1 MTNSAVLSA
10 GATSSARSFAQ
21 QVLAIRKQI
30 LTSTGPDDLRH
41 LRRMECWGRFCT
53 LMGYALAPWFPNPV
67 AAALISQGNLSR
79 WLLMHHISHR
89 GYDKVPQVPP
99 RYTSQH
105 FAHGWRRFI
114 DWFDWILPAGW
125 RYEHNVLHH
134 YHTGED
140 RDPDLIERNLADSWI
155 SRQPLSVRYMAV
167 ALLAATWKITYYAPN
182 TFMALENVERK
193 KRGSPVLQNWWEL
206 FNPATCVGRT
216 FLRRCVLPYGLM
228 RFIVL
233 PSLFLPFGQRAA
245 LWVLLNSILAEIITN
260 IHSFCVIAP
269 NHTGDDLYRFDTEQ
283 KDKTEYCA
291 RQVLGSVNYRCGSDL
306 LDYSQM
312 WLNYQIEHHIWPD
325 VPMLKYQQW
334 QPRLKALCA
343 EHGLPY
349 VQQNVFAR
357 VVKLVDIMVGKTRM
371 QRTTQA
377 ASHAVTC
384 D

>member
-1 MTNSAVLSA
+1 MTLPATLCADATDSAA
-10 GATSSARSFAQ
+10 AFAQ
-21 QVLAIRKQI
+21 QALAMRKQI
-30 LTSTGPDDLRH
+30 QASTGPDDLRH
-41 LRRMECWGRFCT
+41 LRRMERWGRFCT
-53 LMGYALAPWFPNPV
+53 IVGYAMAPWCLNPL

-89 GYDKVPQVPP
+89 GYDKVPRVPP

-134 YHTGED
+134 YHTGEKN
-140 RDPDLIERNLADSWI
+140 DPDLIERNLADSWI
-155 SRQPLSVRYMAV
+155 IRQPLPVRYLAM

-193 KRGSPVLQNWWEL
+193 KRGEAALQTWWGL
-206 FNPATCVGRT
+206 FNPLKHVGRT
-216 FLRRCVLPYGLM
+216 FLRRCMLPYGLA
-228 RFIVL
+228 RFVVL
-233 PSLFLPFGQRAA
+233 PSLFLPLGKRAA
-245 LWVLLNSILAEIITN
+245 LWVLCNSILAEVFTN
-260 IHSFCVIAP
+260 IHSFCIIAP
-269 NHTGDDLYRFDTEQ
+269 NHTGNDLYRFDTEK
-283 KDKTEYCA
+283 KDKAEYYA

-312 WLNYQIEHHIWPD
+312 WLNYQIEHHVWPD

-343 EHGLPY
+343 KHGLPY
-349 VQQNVFAR
+349 VQQNVFSR
-357 VVKLVDIMVGKTRM
+357 VVKLVDIMVGKTCMR
-371 QRTTQA
+371 RTTQA
-377 ASHAVTC
+377 TSHVVAC